1 MVPIH
6 SGIDTTI
13 MTLLVVPVLYTYF
26 DTWGEKASA
35 WFKRG
40 TPHTSPAAPAH
51 AASPVAG
58 GGAIEPMPAAR
69 KVD

>member
-1 MVPIH
+1 MPHYYVDDH
-6 SGIDTTI
+6 DAVGGACA
-13 MTLLVVPVLYTYF
+13 YTYF

-40 TPHTSPAAPAH
+40 TPHASPATLAH

-58 GGAIEPMPAAR
+58 GGSIEPMPAAR
-69 KVD
+69 KFD